1 MKTFI
6 VMFMLV
12 AVSLVAGGMY
22 VKDNAMVMKCH
33 DKKVLF
39 VKYGVECKTVKRFG

>member
-1 MKTFI
+1 MKILASLMI
-6 VMFMLV
+6 VASL
-12 AVSLVAGGMY
+12 AVGGMY
-22 VKDNAMVMKCH
+22 VKENAVVTKCH